1 MSSTVYHRIKYLYM
15 ANKQMQNGLVT
26 FLKNEII
33 IFRKYLFNFFSFV
46 PTKCIYNAIFYLRFI
61 PVSRNSINQP

>member
-1 MSSTVYHRIKYLYM
+1 MSSAVYHRIKYLCI
-15 ANKQMQNGLVT
+15 ANKQMQNGLIT

-33 IFRKYLFNFFSFV
+33 IFRIYLLNFFSFV
-46 PTKCIYNAIFYLRFI
+46 STKCIYNAIFYFRFI